1 MELDKGCPI
10 AIFVFNMDELIR
22 KFRSNGYGLYFGN
35 VFTFTGCIMYA
46 DDIMLLACF
55 CFGLQ
60 QLVDICEQYG
70 KQWDIIFN
78 PRKTQCVTFGGK
90 NPDKC
95 CIILNGNKLE
105 WIQKLTYLGCQFFS
119 HSCKVDFS
127 TNIRKFYEGLNNI
140 IYVLGKNR
148 SEISCVHLAKTYCV
162 PSLLYGCEVW
172 NLSCAEYRHLNVVWN
187 NYSLTHCCA

>member
-90 NPDKC
+90 
-95 CIILNGNKLE
+95 IL
-105 WIQKLTYLGCQFFS
+105 
-119 HSCKVDFS
+119 
-127 TNIRKFYEGLNNI
+127 TNA
-140 IYVLGKNR
+140 VLF
-148 SEISCVHLAKTYCV
+148 
-162 PSLLYGCEVW
+162 
-172 NLSCAEYRHLNVVWN
+172 
-187 NYSLTHCCA
+187 